1 MMNRMNTDGFDNLER
16 DRTLQDRRPVQLARR
31 WMFTQF
37 DCVSPIEIVPD
48 FFIERC
54 HRMHE
59 GSEVT

>member
-1 MMNRMNTDGFDNLER
+1 MNKDGFGYL
-16 DRTLQDRRPVQLARR
+16 DREQKLQDKRLAHVARR
-31 WMFTQF
+31 RMFMQF
-37 DCVSPIEIVPD
+37 FAARGSTIIHD